1 MDNWGIRFIKNPF
14 VWNFLL
20 MIVVG
25 CALVYGTLS
34 WLDSYTRHNEAV
46 VVPDVKGLS
55 LENAEKLFANSGL
68 RYNVI
73 DSVFSKDVNP
83 GDIVEVVP
91 EAGSKVKQGRIV
103 FVTINALTAQMAS
116 MPEVADLSFRQAY
129 AVLRSLGFKKIE
141 AKFVP
146 GEYKDLAIGVE
157 RNAVMIP
164 KGEKVPLSS
173 TITLVVSNGQDVV
186 DSLAIDSLDMAPV
199 ESLDSDLEKWF

>member
-141 AKFVP
+141 VKFVP